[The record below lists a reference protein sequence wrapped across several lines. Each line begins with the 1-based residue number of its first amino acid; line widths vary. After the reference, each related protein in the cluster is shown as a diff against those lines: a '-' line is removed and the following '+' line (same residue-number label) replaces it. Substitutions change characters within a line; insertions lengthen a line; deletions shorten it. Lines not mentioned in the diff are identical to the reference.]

1 MVSEDAS
8 VASRPDY
15 EATVRAWQTASSIVL
30 IGYAFGSGADMLSF
44 VDFGRN
50 VGPST
55 NARIASS
62 LREDGL
68 HDRQTTG
75 MSHQRIFGFYVV
87 APDQR

>member
-1 MVSEDAS
+1 
-8 VASRPDY
+8 
-15 EATVRAWQTASSIVL
+15 
-30 IGYAFGSGADMLSF
+30 MLSF